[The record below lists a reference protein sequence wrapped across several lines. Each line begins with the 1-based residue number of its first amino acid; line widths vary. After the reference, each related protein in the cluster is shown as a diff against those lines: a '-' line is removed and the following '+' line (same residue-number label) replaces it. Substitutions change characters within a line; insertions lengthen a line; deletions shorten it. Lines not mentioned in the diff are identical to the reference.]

1 MEFISCLW
9 GTFFLILLG
18 GLGVFF
24 VLSPGKV
31 VQLLA
36 KLQET
41 LFHVTGVRDED
52 IKETPEKHKLLILWI
67 RIFGFFVLFSTLLGS
82 CLFFMAMTANREPI
96 STHLLLNDSNRGAF
110 DPPPVHPNLGGVLGY
125 RQSGFWWAYF
135 EIERNLAGSTYR
147 SKERTS
153 YAL

>member
-24 VLSPGKV
+24 VLSPDEV

-41 LFHVTGVRDED
+41 LFRVTGVRDED
-52 IKETPEKHKLLILWI
+52 IKETPEKHKFLILWI

-82 CLFFMAMTANREPI
+82 CLFFMAMTAN
-96 STHLLLNDSNRGAF
+96 
-110 DPPPVHPNLGGVLGY
+110 
-125 RQSGFWWAYF
+125 
-135 EIERNLAGSTYR
+135 
-147 SKERTS
+147 
-153 YAL
+153 